1 MSETAAIQRLCY
13 NPQMD
18 QLKVGVIGCGVLGQ
32 RHAEIYNRL
41 PNVKLAG
48 VCDVMV
54 KKAEAL
60 GKQLGVP
67 FFSDPTELYA
77 SIDAASVCTPA
88 ISHYQV
94 SSELLNHNV
103 HLLIEKPIT
112 TNVDDADKLLKIA
125 KEKKLTLQTGHIER
139 FNGAVSKVKEIV
151 KNPLF
156 IECDRIGFF
165 DPRIA
170 DVGVVLDL
178 MIHDIDIVLYL
189 VGSKVKKVEAI
200 GMKIL
205 SKTEDFANC
214 RIEFESG
221 AVCNLTASRMAQ
233 KHRRKIRI
241 FEENRYISLDYFSQE
256 ALTFAKDSAKF
267 NETIYV
273 PLDVRKTNSLEEE
286 IKAFVKCVLSG
297 EKPLVSGEDAR
308 AALDVALQALQQ
320 IHSAS
325 K

>member
-1 MSETAAIQRLCY
+1 
-13 NPQMD
+13 MD
-18 QLKVGVIGCGVLGQ
+18 QLKVGVIGCGVLGL

-41 PNVKLAG
+41 PNVKLVG
-48 VCDVMV
+48 VYDVSV

-60 GKQLGVP
+60 GKQLNVP
-67 FFSDPTELYA
+67 FFSDPSQLYE
-77 SIDAASVCTPA
+77 SITAASVCTPA

-94 SSELLNHNV
+94 SSELLKHDV

-112 TNVDDADKLLKIA
+112 TNLEDADSLLKLA

-139 FNGAVSKVKEIV
+139 FNGAVCKVKEMV
-151 KNPLF
+151 KKPLF

-178 MIHDIDIVLYL
+178 MIHDIDIALYL

-205 SKTEDFANC
+205 SNSEDFANC
-214 RIEFESG
+214 RLEFESG
-221 AVCNLTASRMAQ
+221 TVCNLTASRMAQ

-241 FEENRYISLDYFSQE
+241 FEEHRYISLDYFSQE

-267 NETIYV
+267 NETIYH
-273 PLDVRKTNSLEEE
+273 PIDVRKTNSLEEE

-297 EKPLVSGEDAR
+297 ERPLVSGEDAR
-308 AALDVALQALQQ
+308 AALEVALLALEQ
-320 IHSAS
+320 IHS
-325 K
+325 KNK